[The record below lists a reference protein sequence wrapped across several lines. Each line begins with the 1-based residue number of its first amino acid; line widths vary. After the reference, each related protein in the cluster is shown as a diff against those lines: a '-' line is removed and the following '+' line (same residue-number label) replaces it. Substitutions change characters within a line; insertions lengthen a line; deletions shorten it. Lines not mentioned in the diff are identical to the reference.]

1 VFTAY
6 GVNDIRTAV
15 AKARALARARP
26 RDHDPQAGPAAPS
39 RQEQKPRGQRDYGG
53 RNARGPSL
61 RPPPPPLRGSHS
73 DHGRGRRSYWDGPDQ
88 NRNPATS
95 VKTNNAQAAPTSQ
108 ISARVGPANLVLAV
122 GSSASSSIRLPLRHR
137 CARQAGRL
145 IAREHREPRPA
156 CSPKVLYSA
165 GHPTEAGACVHREC
179 GRSSRSRLERETGLR
194 RCLPLGK
201 SADSSHCFA

>member
-1 VFTAY
+1 LHM
-6 GVNDIRTAV
+6 R
-15 AKARALARARP
+15 
-26 RDHDPQAGPAAPS
+26 
-39 RQEQKPRGQRDYGG
+39 
-53 RNARGPSL
+53 
-61 RPPPPPLRGSHS
+61 
-73 DHGRGRRSYWDGPDQ
+73 
-88 NRNPATS
+88 
-95 VKTNNAQAAPTSQ
+95 
-108 ISARVGPANLVLAV
+108 
-122 GSSASSSIRLPLRHR
+122 PLRHR

-201 SADSSHCFA
+201 TADSTHCCGPQISVAGRGDSKLAASYWSSFWLHDSDGANHT